1 MGRPLVVA
9 WQEDAETLGALYRS
23 ERDYQL
29 RPRVQAL
36 WLVRQGRSVRETAG
50 IVGTHERTVQQWLAW
65 YRQAGLAGLRAHR
78 RQGPGKA
85 AWLSPEQQAA
95 LVAAAA
101 TGSFYTAQDAVAW
114 VQQSFGVTYRL
125 KGMYRLL
132 DRLKVRPK
140 VPRPFNPK
148 RAPEAQ
154 AAWKG
159 GAYAPRSRRPG

>member
-1 MGRPLVVA
+1 MGRPVLVA
-9 WQEDAETLGALYRS
+9 WEEDAETLGGLYRA
-23 ERDYQL
+23 ERDYQI
-29 RPRVQAL
+29 RPRLQAL
-36 WLVRQGRSVRETAG
+36 WLVRQGWSVRETAG

-95 LVAAAA
+95 LVAEAA
-101 TGSFYTAQDAVAW
+101 TGVFYTAQDAVTW
-114 VQQSFGVTYRL
+114 VQEQFGVTYRL

-132 DRLKVRPK
+132 ARLTAHPK

-148 RAPEAQ
+148 ASPEQQ

-159 GAYAPRSRRPG
+159 GA